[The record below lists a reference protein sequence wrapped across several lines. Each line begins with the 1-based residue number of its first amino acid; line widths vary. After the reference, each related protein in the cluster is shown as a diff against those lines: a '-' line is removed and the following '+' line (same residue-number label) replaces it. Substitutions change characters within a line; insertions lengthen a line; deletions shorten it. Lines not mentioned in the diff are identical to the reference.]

1 MRDIYRRVF
10 CEYMDMNDRETRN
23 TLCMIDESDQTNVI
37 LSLTQKLYETVV
49 NKNLDIDFGTIPES
63 NG

>member
-10 CEYMDMNDRETRN
+10 CEYMDMDDRETRN
-23 TLCMIDESDQTNVI
+23 TLCMIDESDQTNVV

-49 NKNLDIDFGTIPES
+49 NKNLDIYSGIQ
-63 NG
+63 G